1 MSLIHHEC
9 ELERHMVEQLEAGGW
24 KVGHP
29 SAYDKVRAVYPEDV
43 VTWLRSSQEAAWK
56 KLESL
61 NGANTEKTVL
71 DRLVKVLEAKDG
83 GTVVVLRDGF
93 QLAGAGTLK
102 MSESLPEDDRNETVK
117 QRYACNVLR
126 VVPQVRYS
134 LDNENAIDL
143 VFFVNGL
150 PVATVELKTD
160 FTQSVFAAIT
170 QYKEDRKPKSKT
182 TGRVEP
188 LLTFKRG
195 AVVHFAM
202 SDSLIYMTTKL
213 VGDSTFFL
221 PFNRGNDGAAGNPPG
236 EPGPDGQP
244 TYPVSYLWT
253 RVLQKDNWLR
263 IFHRFVLLEKKEDK
277 DAKGNTTIKESLIFP
292 RFHQWEAVTKTLGV
306 VRAEGVGQPYCIQ
319 HSAGSGKTNTIAWT
333 AHSLIRVRH
342 PDGDPYFH
350 SVIVVTDRTVLD
362 KQLQDAITQIEHQT
376 GVVKA
381 VDREASN
388 LSKSQQLA
396 EAMLEGTPIIVCTLQ
411 TFPHAQKA
419 ILGEKSLR
427 DRRFAVVIDEAHSS
441 TGGSTADDLRYVLT
455 GQSEEEWEKLSR
467 EEKLSVWQSSRQR
480 PGNASYFAF
489 TATPKHS
496 TLMLFGRPK
505 NPGFPVSKDNPP
517 VPFHLYTMQQAI
529 EEGFILDVL
538 KNYTSY
544 QVAYRLGSEMAKAAD
559 QRVDEKTGRR
569 SLAKWMSLHPT
580 NVGQKVQL
588 IAEHFRTNVAKL
600 LNGQA
605 KAMVVT
611 SSRASAVAYKV
622 AFKAYCESQGYT
634 NLHAMVAFS
643 GDVQNLDKQTGVL
656 IDDTLESDHQFNE
669 TNMNPDLRGRDM
681 RKAFDTTEFQVMIV
695 ANKFQT
701 GFDQPKLVAMYVD
714 KKISNVEAV
723 QTLSRLNRTYP
734 GKDKTYVIDF
744 VNEPEEILAAFKTYY
759 RDARMSDVQDFN
771 VVYDLKQKLDAMHL
785 YEPKEVENFAEAI
798 VDKNVTHEKLF
809 TLTQPATDR
818 FNKQLDELTK
828 AIDHWDK
835 VWEQAEADGNEVG
848 QKEADA
854 HRSEASKE
862 RDDLLVFSS
871 SLSKF
876 VRNYEYIAQLI
887 DFGDPDLEAFAGF
900 ARLLRKRL
908 RGVGADQIDLE
919 GLKLT
924 HFRLRK
930 DKALN
935 GVAPDGETPT
945 LDPITDNGMRE
956 GRDRQKAYLEELIEK
971 LNNAFGKDMSDK
983 DKVALAVHVS
993 EKLRDDK
1000 QVMAQVENNTK
1011 EQAMKANLPHAAVQI
1026 IVQAM
1031 QSHQALAT
1039 KLLSDETSR
1048 GLFLDVVYDLL
1059 KKDSAG
1065 DLLRA
1070 VR

>member
-9 ELERHMVEQLEAGGW
+9 ELERHIVEQLEASGW
-24 KVGHP
+24 KVGNP
-29 SAYDKVRAVYPEDV
+29 LAYDKVRALYPGDV
-43 VTWLRSSQEAAWK
+43 VTWLKSSQDGAWK

-61 NGANTEKTVL
+61 NGANTERMVL

-83 GTVVVLRDGF
+83 GSVVVLRDGF

-102 MSESLPEDDRNETVK
+102 MSEGLPEDGRNETVAL
-117 QRYACNVLR
+117 RYVRNILR

-160 FTQSVFAAIT
+160 FTQSVFAAIK
-170 QYKEDRKPKSKT
+170 QYKEDRTPKSKT
-182 TGRVEP
+182 SGRTEP

-213 VGDSTFFL
+213 AGDSTFFL
-221 PFNRGNDGAAGNPPG
+221 PFNRGDDGAAGNPPG
-236 EPGPDGQP
+236 EPGSDGQP
-244 TYPVSYLWT
+244 TYPVSYFWT

-277 DAKGNTTIKESLIFP
+277 DARGNTFIKESLIFP
-292 RFHQWEAVTKTLGV
+292 RFHQWEAVTKMLDA
-306 VRAEGVGQPYCIQ
+306 VRVEGVGQPYCIQ

-333 AHSLIRVRH
+333 AHSLIRLRH
-342 PDGDPYFH
+342 PDGEPYFH

-362 KQLQDAITQIEHQT
+362 KQLQDAITQIEHQS

-381 VDREASN
+381 VDRETSN

-396 EAMLEGTPIIVCTLQ
+396 QAMLAGTPIIVCTLQ
-411 TFPHAQKA
+411 TFPYAQKA
-419 ILGEKSLR
+419 ILEEKSLR

-455 GQSEEEWEKLSR
+455 GQSEEEWEKLSK
-467 EEKLSVWQSSRQR
+467 EERLSVWQSSRQR

-505 NPGFPVSKDNPP
+505 TPGLPVSKDNPP

-544 QVAYRLGSEMAKAAD
+544 KVAYRLGSELAKAAHE
-559 QRVDEKTGRR
+559 RVDEKSGKR
-569 SLAKWMSLHPT
+569 SLAKWMALHPT

-588 IAEHFRTNVAKL
+588 ITEHFRANVARL

-611 SSRASAVAYKV
+611 SSRASAVAYMGG
-622 AFKAYCESQGYT
+622 FKTYCESQGYA
-634 NLHAMVAFS
+634 NLHTMVAFS
-643 GDVQNLDKQTGVL
+643 GDVQNLDKQTGVR
-656 IDDTLESDHQFNE
+656 IDDKLEASHQFNE
-669 TNMNPDLRGRDM
+669 INMNPDLRGRDM
-681 RKAFDTTEFQVMIV
+681 RKAFDTSEFQVMIV

-714 KKISNVEAV
+714 KKISGVEAV

-759 RDARMSDVQDFN
+759 RDAQVSDVQDFN

-785 YEPKEVENFAEAI
+785 YESKEVERFAETI

-818 FNKQLDELTK
+818 FNKKLDDLTK
-828 AIDHWDK
+828 DIDHWEN
-835 VWEQAEADGNEVG
+835 VWEQAKADGNEVG

-854 HRSEASKE
+854 HRADASKE
-862 RDDLLVFSS
+862 RDELLVFSS

-887 DFGDPDLEAFAGF
+887 DFGDPELEAFAGF

-924 HFRLRK
+924 HFRLKK
-930 DKALN
+930 DKALE
-935 GVAPDGETPT
+935 GVGPDGEAPT

-956 GRDRQKAYLEELIEK
+956 GRDTQKAYLEELVEK
-971 LNNAFGKDMSDK
+971 LNNTFGKDVSEK

-1011 EQAMKANLPHAAVQI
+1011 EEAMKANLPQAAVQI

-1059 KKDSAG
+1059 KKDSGG
-1065 DLLRA
+1065 DLMRA